1 MRLRLLRCAQA
12 TVRGGVFIG
21 LLLALFALF
30 FVLPVVISVWW
41 GKASRR

>member
-12 TVRGGVFIG
+12 TVRGVFIG